1 MKKVHH
7 RWRIYLNPVKTKDEK
22 MRKGHLEDLDPE
34 LPFLESRL
42 SLATVGVD
50 GCCSSSS
57 TFFLISSLFS
67 DGTGLSELV
76 GVWVRDAFLDDFLV
90 SGD

>member
-1 MKKVHH
+1 MEPFLVIFGGL
-7 RWRIYLNPVKTKDEK
+7 WY
-22 MRKGHLEDLDPE
+22 LEDLDPE

-42 SLATVGVD
+42 SFATVGVE
-50 GCCSSSS
+50 GCCSSSK
-57 TFFLISSLFS
+57 TFFLISSLFR

-76 GVWVRDAFLDDFLV
+76 GVWVRDAFLEDFLV

>member
-1 MKKVHH
+1 M
-7 RWRIYLNPVKTKDEK
+7 KTKDEK